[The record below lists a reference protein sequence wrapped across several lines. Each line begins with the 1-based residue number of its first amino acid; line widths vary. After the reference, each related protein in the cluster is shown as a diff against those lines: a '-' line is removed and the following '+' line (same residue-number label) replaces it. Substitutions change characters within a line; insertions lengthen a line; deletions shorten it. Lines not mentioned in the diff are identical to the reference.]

1 MEQKDE
7 IVSMDAD
14 HIIEVSDLYF
24 ARETKSIFTGL
35 NLNVQRGKVTA
46 IMGPSGTGKTTLLNI
61 IGGQLLPDSGS
72 VTIDSI
78 NPYQLNKKELYH
90 LRRRLGIL
98 FQEGGLFTDLNV
110 FENVAFPLR
119 QHTKLKEDMIRDLV
133 LMNLQAVGLRG
144 ASELRIDQLS
154 GGMARRVALA
164 RSIILGPDIM
174 LYDEPFTGQDPI
186 GRGVL
191 QQLIRHLNDILGLTT
206 VLVSHDVEETSR
218 IADYTY
224 IISDG
229 KVIGSGESKAL
240 LEDSEPAVNQFVHGL
255 PDGPVS
261 FQYPAQDYAKELGI

>member
-1 MEQKDE
+1 MLGH
-7 IVSMDAD
+7 MDAINIKNVSFARD
-14 HIIEVSDLYF
+14 TKQIFSDLNM
-24 ARETKSIFTGL
+24 SIK
-35 NLNVQRGKVTA
+35 RGSVTA

-61 IGGQLLPDSGS
+61 IGGQLKPDAGE
-72 VTIDSI
+72 VTVDGLD
-78 NPYQLNKKELYH
+78 PYKLHKSDLYL
-90 LRRRLGIL
+90 LRRKLGVL
-98 FQEGGLFTDLNV
+98 FQEGGLFTDFNV
-110 FENVAFPLR
+110 FENIAFPLR
-119 QHTKLKEDMIRDLV
+119 QHTRLKEELIRDLV

-164 RSIILGPDIM
+164 RAIALGPEIM

-191 QQLIRHLNDILGLTT
+191 VQLIRMLNDALGLTS
-206 VLVSHDVEETSR
+206 VLVSHDVEETAS

-229 KVIGSGESKAL
+229 GVIGEGASKTL
-240 LEDSEPAVNQFVHGL
+240 LDDKQPAVHQFLHGL

-261 FQYPAQDYAKELGI
+261 FQYPATDFAKELDV